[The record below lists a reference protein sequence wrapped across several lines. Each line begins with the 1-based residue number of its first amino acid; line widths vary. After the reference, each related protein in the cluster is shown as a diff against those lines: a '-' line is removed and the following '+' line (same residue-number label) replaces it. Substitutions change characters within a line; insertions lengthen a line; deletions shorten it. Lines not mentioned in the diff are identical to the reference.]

1 MAHQENSVGK
11 DQEACEEIRVG
22 PRGTKPKKLINFSW
36 VNKPIK
42 SHVDVISSLNPLSL
56 STILS

>member
-1 MAHQENSVGK
+1 
-11 DQEACEEIRVG
+11 
-22 PRGTKPKKLINFSW
+22 LINFSW
-36 VNKPIK
+36 VHKPIK